1 MAKVRSSA
9 APAQN
14 LARGKRGRVGR
25 PRNALAEAAI
35 LRTAMEL
42 FVECGMEGAT
52 MEQIARA
59 RVARTTIYRR
69 WSTRGDGAKDCR

>member
-1 MAKVRSSA
+1 
-9 APAQN
+9 
-14 LARGKRGRVGR
+14 
-25 PRNALAEAAI
+25 
-35 LRTAMEL
+35 L